1 MDKISKNDLWL
12 KVLLG
17 LIITLVVAGF
27 SYIET
32 RKLDKAVFELH
43 RENVTKQLDRIER
56 GVEKLMQGP

>member
-1 MDKISKNDLWL
+1 MEKITKNDLWL

-32 RKLDKAVFELH
+32 RKLDKSVFDLH

-56 GVEKLMQGP
+56 GVEKLTQGP

>member
-1 MDKISKNDLWL
+1 MEKITKNDLWL

-32 RKLDKAVFELH
+32 RKLDKSVFDLH

-56 GVEKLMQGP
+56 GIEKLTNNR

>member
-1 MDKISKNDLWL
+1 MDKITKNDLWL

-32 RKLDKAVFELH
+32 RKLDKVA
-43 RENVTKQLDRIER
+43 
-56 GVEKLMQGP
+56 